1 MEGKITLNELRSY
14 LDMME
19 RKGIPPDEPLDF
31 VIKGSTKVTL
41 VYPLENVDLV
51 GRFYFSK
58 GIFRRFS
65 CTTLSKKIEFDEL
78 VRLVGGPERFKEILL
93 DAPTPKNPKYKH
105 LFDELHSQRNQTVVL
120 TESE

>member
-19 RKGIPPDEPLDF
+19 RNGVPPDEPLDF

-58 GIFRRFS
+58 GIFRRFC

-78 VRLVGGPERFKEILL
+78 VRLVGGPERFRDILL
-93 DAPTPKNPKYKH
+93 ENTGVKLP
-105 LFDELHSQRNQTVVL
+105 
-120 TESE
+120 

>member
-19 RKGIPPDEPLDF
+19 RKGVPPDEPLDF

-41 VYPLENVDLV
+41 VYPLGKNDLI

-58 GIFRRFS
+58 GIFRRFA
-65 CTTLSKKIEFDEL
+65 CTTLSKKMDLDDI
-78 VRLVGGPERFKEILL
+78 VRLVGGPERFNDIFLK
-93 DAPTPKNPKYKH
+93 TTG
-105 LFDELHSQRNQTVVL
+105 FDLSEEF
-120 TESE
+120 TESK